1 MSSGFGITHLKP
13 FDEAS
18 RSEVEGLEAALSRFY
33 RNPPEAYHAAAA
45 AANKDWAGPGYALH
59 RRIVAAAGKD
69 AKVLDIGCGPAS
81 AARYFTAAG
90 ARYTGLDVPG
100 KQLEENK
107 AAYPSCGFIAGDWKD
122 LAGMGLRFDMA
133 VSFFVLEHVA
143 RPREFLKAAAS
154 VLGKGGRLAVL
165 CPDYLGRGSMP
176 SLQYFG
182 SRPGG
187 LRAKL
192 SGLDLAE
199 AVFTAVE
206 KYVRYPRLLR
216 RARAAAGSGGAW
228 LMNFRPVC
236 LDAGEWRRDWDA
248 VYMAGEEEIS
258 GYIKSLGFEL
268 IESGSRI
275 DGGRHGLCYVLARR
289 P

>member
-1 MSSGFGITHLKP
+1 MPPGPGITRLKP
-13 FDEAS
+13 FDEVS
-18 RSEVEGLEAALSRFY
+18 RSEIEGLEAALLRFY
-33 RNPPEAYHAAAA
+33 SDPPEAYHAEAA
-45 AANKDWAGPGYALH
+45 AANEDWSGPGYELH
-59 RRIVAAAGKD
+59 RRIVAAAGKG
-69 AKVLDIGCGPAS
+69 ARVLDIGCGPAS

-90 ARYTGLDVPG
+90 SAYTGLDVPG
-100 KQLEENK
+100 KRLEENK
-107 AAYPSCGFIAGDWKD
+107 AAYPSCGFIAADWKD
-122 LAGMGLRFDMA
+122 LPGMGLQFEMA

-182 SRPGG
+182 RGAGG

-192 SGLDLAE
+192 AGLALAE
-199 AVFTAVE
+199 AAFAAVE

-228 LMNFRPVC
+228 LINLRPVC

-248 VYMAGEEEIS
+248 VYMAGEEEVAGCIE
-258 GYIKSLGFEL
+258 SLGFEV
-268 IESGSRI
+268 IETGRRV
-275 DGGRHGLCYVLARR
+275 DGGRHGLCYVLAKRA
-289 P
+289 